1 MTVQDL
7 RTAAFPKLEPEE
19 IASLARCTEARLQR
33 RRDGDV
39 LIRAGDRESK
49 FIVVVSGELAVLDEA
64 ADLPSTIGSE
74 GEGARA
80 LPARGPIA
88 VLGPGEFT
96 GEVTDLTGAASLVT
110 IVARGECEVYV
121 IDAARLPDIINRAP
135 ALGDTILQAFIA
147 RRHLLG
153 EQESFS
159 GPRLIGS
166 RHSREMMRLR
176 EFLASNHVPFVALD
190 LEEDPDVKKLLDRF
204 GVTDAETPIVVLGD
218 LVLRRPKEA
227 ELANALGIRQRPK
240 GKVYDLVVVGAGPAG
255 LAAAVYGASEGLDTL
270 VLERTAP
277 GGQAGRSMRIENYLG
292 FPMGITGAELA
303 ERAAI
308 QAAKFG
314 ARIPVAVHV
323 TRLSF
328 DNRYAV
334 LEDDGGETTT
344 TKCLLIACGADY
356 RRLEAEGCERFE
368 GSGVYYA
375 ATPVEAPVCAG
386 SIAVV
391 VGGGNSAGQAAVY
404 LSSVAR
410 KVYLVVRGDSLSKNM
425 SSYLARRI
433 AETENIE
440 VLLRTTVR
448 RMDGDDELRA
458 VEVVQEPRR
467 SGDDAGGAVR
477 TIETSAL
484 FSFIGAVPR
493 TDWLPAEV
501 EKDDKGFVKTGVE
514 AARSPRWS
522 HARSPFLLETT
533 RAGVF
538 AAGDVRSAS
547 VKRVASAVGEG
558 AMAVQLVHEYLKGV

>member
-1 MTVQDL
+1 MTMQDL
-7 RTAAFPKLEPEE
+7 RTAAFPELAPEE
-19 IASLARCTEARLQR
+19 IARVSRCAEARLQR
-33 RRDGDV
+33 YRDGEA

-49 FIVVVSGELAVLDEA
+49 FVVVVSGELAVLDEA
-64 ADLPSTIGSE
+64 ADRPRT
-74 GEGARA
+74 
-80 LPARGPIA
+80 IA

-96 GEVTDLTGAASLVT
+96 GEVTGLMGAASLVT
-110 IVARGECEVYV
+110 IVARGDCEVYA
-121 IDAARLPDIINRAP
+121 IDAERLPEIINRAP
-135 ALGDTILQAFIA
+135 ALGDRILQAFIA

-159 GPRLIGS
+159 GPRVIGS
-166 RHSREMMRLR
+166 RHSRDMLRLR
-176 EFLASNHVPFVALD
+176 EFLAKNHVPFVALD
-190 LEEDPDVKKLLDRF
+190 LEEEPDVRKLLDRF
-204 GVTDAETPIVVLGD
+204 GVTQAETPIVALGRD
-218 LVLRRPKEA
+218 LVLRNPSNA
-227 ELANALGIRQRPK
+227 ELASALGIRQRPDR
-240 GKVYDLVVVGAGPAG
+240 KVYDLVVVGAGPAG
-255 LAAAVYGASEGLDTL
+255 LAAAVYGASEGLETL
-270 VLERTAP
+270 VLERAAP

-303 ERAAI
+303 ERATI

-314 ARIPVAVHV
+314 ARIPVAVQIA
-323 TRLSF
+323 RLSF
-328 DNRYAV
+328 DSRYAV
-334 LEDDGGETTT
+334 LEDDGGETIT
-344 TKCLLIACGADY
+344 TKCLLIASGADY

-375 ATPVEAPVCAG
+375 ATPVEAPVCVD

-410 KVYLVVRGDSLSKNM
+410 KVYLVVRSDSLSKSM

-433 AETENIE
+433 EQTENID

-448 RMDGDDELRA
+448 RMVGDERLRA
-458 VEVVQEPRR
+458 VEIV
-467 SGDDAGGAVR
+467 DDAAGDVR

-493 TDWLPAEV
+493 TDWLPPEV

-514 AARSPRWS
+514 VAKSPRWS